1 MQRHRAILILKLA
14 ISAALL
20 AVLYGR
26 MDFANLAAALRRV
39 RPGPLALFL
48 LLLLGNTAVSAW
60 KWKSLLA
67 ADGVVLPFAP
77 LFGSY
82 WVGTFFNVFLP
93 SNIGGDAYR
102 IVDVGRRSARP
113 VHTAASVF
121 ADRLSGFLALA
132 VFGIGFPLLGRG
144 LLAAQ
149 PVLLALPLVTFAGL
163 LGLLWMLWAPAP
175 SRWLLRRRAV
185 RRFPRIETACRTFL
199 ESMAAYRGRPRVMGR
214 VMAISFLFQ
223 FTVIVAV
230 SLLGA
235 ALELRIP
242 FFAYCVFVPLI
253 SLLEAVPVSIYGLG
267 LRDTGYVLFLT
278 QTGHTRGEAAALS
291 LLYVSATLLYASVG
305 GMIWAARRAQRETQ
319 T

>member
-1 MQRHRAILILKLA
+1 MHRKRAILIVKVL

-39 RPGPLALFL
+39 QPGPLALFF
-48 LLLLGNTAVSAW
+48 LLLLGNTAISAW

-67 ADGVVLPFAP
+67 ADGVALPFAP
-77 LFGSY
+77 LFASY

-132 VFGIGFPLLGRG
+132 VFGLVFPLLGRG
-144 LLAAQ
+144 RVAQ
-149 PVLLALPLVTFAGL
+149 PLLLALPAATFAGL
-163 LGLLWMLWAPAP
+163 LGLLWMLWTPGP
-175 SRWLLRRRAV
+175 SRWLLRRRVV
-185 RRFPRIETACRTFL
+185 RRFPRFEGACRAFL
-199 ESMAAYRGRPRVMGR
+199 DSMAAYRGRPRVLGR

-223 FTVIVAV
+223 FAVIVAV

-278 QTGHTRGEAAALS
+278 QTGYTRGDAAALS
-291 LLYVSATLLYASVG
+291 LLYVSASLAYAAVG
-305 GMIWAARRAQRETQ
+305 GLIWAARRGTREVQ
-319 T
+319 P